1 MLTESLYQPLVE
13 HKVCRLLRG
22 SGIQLRIEKKG
33 HCSVSSHLGNMG
45 IEKDNT
51 VMVCLVCLAPS
62 GIY

>member
-1 MLTESLYQPLVE
+1 MLTESLSVSLTSRFRYSTE
-13 HKVCRLLRG
+13 D
-22 SGIQLRIEKKG
+22 IKKG